1 MKTTQL
7 IAMALSGVLV
17 ASGSYADDLSVQ
29 ENSIRKAARVRQQTA
44 PPVSVQNTP
53 APVNQVAPVLTRPLV
68 MAPLPVLAPA
78 APLVP
83 MVAPRLLTPP
93 VLTVNPV
100 PLPVIA
106 PIAPPVF
113 TAMPILPVITPPLIV
128 IPPPPLVLLPPPI
141 ITVPIVFV
149 PPPIIY
155 RTSDRRLK
163 TNIHRIGTHPRGFGI
178 YEYDYVWGEHAVGV
192 MADEVMV
199 SMPEA
204 VLRGEDGYDRVDYSK
219 L

>member
-7 IAMALSGVLV
+7 ITMFLFSVL
-17 ASGSYADDLSVQ
+17 AAPGSYAEDMSTQ
-29 ENSIRKAARVRQQTA
+29 ENAIRKAARAQQQTPSA
-44 PPVSVQNTP
+44 SLQNTP
-53 APVNQVAPVLTRPLV
+53 APVNQVAPILTKPLLA
-68 MAPLPVLAPA
+68 APLPVLAPA

-83 MVAPRLLTPP
+83 VVAPKLLNPPVVPVNPLPVITPVTPP
-93 VLTVNPV
+93 VLTV
-100 PLPVIA
+100 
-106 PIAPPVF
+106 
-113 TAMPILPVITPPLIV
+113 MPTLPVITPPVIV

-141 ITVPIVFV
+141 ITIPIVYV
-149 PPPIIY
+149 PPPKVY

-163 TNIHRIGTHPRGFGI
+163 TNISRIATHRLGFGI

-192 MADEVMV
+192 MADEVRLA
-199 SMPEA
+199 MPDA

>member
-17 ASGSYADDLSVQ
+17 ASGSYAEDLSAQ
-29 ENSIRKAARVRQQTA
+29 ENSIRRAARVRQQTA
-44 PPVSVQNTP
+44 PVSVQNMP
-53 APVNQVAPVLTRPLV
+53 APVNQVAPVLAKPLV
-68 MAPLPVLAPA
+68 MAPLAPVAPVVPLLAPK
-78 APLVP
+78 
-83 MVAPRLLTPP
+83 LLPPP
-93 VLTVNPV
+93 VLMVNPV

-106 PIAPPVF
+106 PIAPPVL
-113 TAMPILPVITPPLIV
+113 TAMPILPVITPPPLIV
-128 IPPPPLVLLPPPI
+128 IPPPPLILLPPPI
-141 ITVPIVFV
+141 ITVPIVYV

-192 MADEVMV
+192 MADEVMA